1 MNKIKRINQ
10 INQKELASSA
20 TSYKSSWHYEYRD
33 TNYIFISNIPN
44 FIKPHDLVVIF
55 SQYGIPTHLNLI
67 KNHETGQHRGF
78 AFLKYANFKSCVL
91 AIDNFNGIKVGDRM
105 LHVDHSYYKLRRGEK
120 EDDFLINYD
129 EVRKELEASEDDK
142 KKKEEKEEKDLKLI
156 ESGEAKP
163 KAIALE
169 FKSENKEK
177 KEEVKGDDD
186 NEFVDPMQTIAENAT
201 NEAQVENE
209 DDEFVDP
216 MQQFITETTH
226 ETKEKSHKS
235 HRTSRHRSHR
245 SHRVR
250 EKSLSLKNDRDR
262 SPTREEKKEEG
273 H

>member
-1 MNKIKRINQ
+1 
-10 INQKELASSA
+10 
-20 TSYKSSWHYEYRD
+20 
-33 TNYIFISNIPN
+33 
-44 FIKPHDLVVIF
+44 
-55 SQYGIPTHLNLI
+55 
-67 KNHETGQHRGF
+67 
-78 AFLKYANFKSCVL
+78 
-91 AIDNFNGIKVGDRM
+91 
-105 LHVDHSYYKLRRGEK
+105 
-120 EDDFLINYD
+120 
-129 EVRKELEASEDDK
+129 
-142 KKKEEKEEKDLKLI
+142 
-156 ESGEAKP
+156 
-163 KAIALE
+163 
-169 FKSENKEK
+169 
-177 KEEVKGDDD
+177 
-186 NEFVDPMQTIAENAT
+186 MQTIAENAT